1 MRKHDAMG
9 TASKSADKDTFV
21 AFLSLSVA
29 FAIITELSD
38 SLLVYFSISE
48 LGNISSLIL
57 VCDLGLGL
65 LCSVFVCQCIF
76 SEKYG
81 KPQR

>member
-1 MRKHDAMG
+1 MG

-29 FAIITELSD
+29 FALITELSD

-57 VCDLGLGL
+57 V
-65 LCSVFVCQCIF
+65 
-76 SEKYG
+76 
-81 KPQR
+81 